1 VAALTFDKLEGLGN
15 DFVVIDA
22 RASGELM
29 SAARAVALCDRH
41 RGIGADGVISLLPSR
56 VPEARLR
63 MHLYNA
69 DGSVAEMCGNGLRC
83 VIRAV
88 LGEEPSEKIW
98 VDTDAGLRSGEA
110 LGGGRFRVSLGQPKI
125 LSERLSVRAEG
136 RDFSGTWVSMGNPHF
151 VVDLLEEAPL
161 PLAERY
167 GPLLERASV
176 FPERSNIEL
185 FRKKAGGGLE
195 LVVFERGAGLTQ
207 ACGTG
212 AGATVVAAQR
222 RGWVPP
228 GPVEVELPGGA
239 LRVELRSEGVLIE
252 GPARHVFQ
260 GRVDGPR

>member
-1 VAALTFDKLEGLGN
+1 MAALTFDKLEGLGN

-161 PLAERY
+161 PLAERL
-167 GPLLERASV
+167 GPLLERAPV